1 MKDLI
6 QFVREESPD
15 LKPKVI
21 LMSVA
26 AGLFNGVALA
36 VVMHIA
42 NTVADGAFSFQALL
56 LFSTSV
62 GLFAYTKKHALD
74 ETAQIAER
82 ITKNIRIR
90 LIRKLRE
97 TPLIRFERIRPG
109 MIQSALSSD
118 AQTLPQFA
126 TVLMN
131 NVSSVVMLVFVM
143 GYLYFLS
150 PTALLILLGSV
161 AICVTYYFMQSGEVE
176 TLNSK
181 ATETETAFYENLNGL
196 ISGFKELK
204 LNRKM
209 SDEFYGDE
217 INQLIDQTAGHR
229 VDSMLATNR
238 LMLLGSV
245 FLFLTMAGILFLLP
259 VVDPDSIA
267 SIIPIL
273 AVVFFSIGPITDVV
287 VALPIVTRARGAVA
301 SIRKLES
308 LIADSYSDIEAWA
321 ESRPVHDGTIFKQL
335 EMKHLTF
342 SYQSEQKTNGFA
354 LGPIDLTLKQ
364 GEVVFLIGGNG
375 SGKSTLIKVLTG
387 LYRPQEGQMH
397 FNNRLIT
404 DDFLATYRNQFSC
417 IFSDFHL
424 FDRMIGADDI
434 DLDRFEE
441 LVTSMGL
448 SGKVG
453 IHPSGHFNHK
463 NLSSGQRKRL
473 ALILSIFDDKP
484 IHIFD
489 EWAADQDPTFRRTFY
504 RDILPNL
511 KAQGKTIFA
520 ATHDD
525 HYFDCADR
533 LVKLEYGKMVHLND

>member
-1 MKDLI
+1 
-6 QFVREESPD
+6 
-15 LKPKVI
+15 
-21 LMSVA
+21 MSVA

-42 NTVADGAFSFQALL
+42 NTVAEGEFSFQALL

-82 ITKNIRIR
+82 ITKNIRVR
-90 LIRKLRE
+90 LIGKLRE
-97 TPLIRFERIRPG
+97 TPLIKFERIRPG

-131 NVSSVVMLVFVM
+131 NVSSVVMLAFVM

-161 AICVTYYFMQSGEVE
+161 AICVAYYFMQSGQVE
-176 TLNSK
+176 ILNSK
-181 ATETETAFYENLNGL
+181 ATEKETEFYENLNGL

-204 LNRKM
+204 LNRGM
-209 SDEFYGDE
+209 SDAFYGDD
-217 INQLIDQTAGHR
+217 INLLIDQTAGYR

-238 LMLLGSV
+238 LMLLGSI

-259 VVDPDSIA
+259 VIDPGSIP

-287 VALPIVTRARGAVA
+287 VAMPIVTRARGAVA
-301 SIRKLES
+301 SIRKLEAV
-308 LIADSYSDIEAWA
+308 IADSHSDTESWA
-321 ESRPVHDGTIFKQL
+321 ESRPIQAEVTFQQL
-335 EMKHLTF
+335 EIKHLVF
-342 SYQSEQKTNGFA
+342 SYKSDEKTNGFS
-354 LGPIDLTLKQ
+354 LGPIDLTLNQ

-375 SGKSTLIKVLTG
+375 SGKSTLLKVLTG
-387 LYRPQEGQMH
+387 LYRPQEGSMH
-397 FNNRLIT
+397 FNNRPVT

-424 FDRMIGADDI
+424 FDRLIGANHI
-434 DLDRFEE
+434 EQARFHE
-441 LVTSMGL
+441 LLNTMGL
-448 SGKVG
+448 QGKVNLD
-453 IHPSGHFNHK
+453 PSGHFNHK

-473 ALILSIFDDKP
+473 ALILSLFDDRP

-489 EWAADQDPTFRRTFY
+489 EWAADQDPSFRRTFY
-504 RDILPNL
+504 REILPNL
-511 KAQGKTIFA
+511 RAEGKTIFA

-533 LVKLEYGKMVHLND
+533 LVKLEYGKMTDVHD